1 VISGSFE
8 VKDFDDS
15 SDSEGDTAGFVDG
28 QDLCLPALRYLRQCC
43 DIIASMCRMPACP
56 VFAGAQRYGQL
67 AYFPA
72 LLLFLGQELIPYLY
86 SSCCFFLVGVTS
98 SWV

>member
-1 VISGSFE
+1 MHDSGSFE

-15 SDSEGDTAGFVDG
+15 SDSEGETTGFVDG

-56 VFAGAQRYGQL
+56 VFAGAQRCVRH
-67 AYFPA
+67 AYFSVV
-72 LLLFLGQELIPYLY
+72 LCEYLKSRIK
-86 SSCCFFLVGVTS
+86 SSS
-98 SWV
+98 